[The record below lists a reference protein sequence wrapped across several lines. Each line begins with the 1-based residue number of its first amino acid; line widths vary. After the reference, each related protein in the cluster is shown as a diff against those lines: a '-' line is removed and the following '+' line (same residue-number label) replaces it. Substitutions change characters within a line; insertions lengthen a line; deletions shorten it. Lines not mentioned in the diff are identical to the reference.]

1 MEQEKTKDVSLIE
14 KVEEAVKVKV
24 EVEKKRSVTQPKK
37 RPFPLTADLNKQ
49 FNAQFQNNFTK
60 AIQTPDVNL
69 ERNCA

>member
-1 MEQEKTKDVSLIE
+1 LEQEKTKDVSLIE

-49 FNAQFQNNFTK
+49 FNAQF
-60 AIQTPDVNL
+60 
-69 ERNCA
+69 